1 MLIFDPPLIDTR
13 PAPGGPS
20 ITIETAPPEATAVL
34 VADLAIQAHQLVLV
48 IVEKTQDANML
59 ANALH
64 CLLGQEHILDDAGE
78 AQGASDLP
86 ILSLP
91 DWETLPYDSFSPHE
105 DIVSE
110 RLKALSQLAAIDRG
124 ILILP
129 IQTLAHRLPP
139 KTHLSGQTFVL
150 RTGDRFDLHA
160 ERRRLEQAGYH
171 AVETVREHG
180 EFAVRGA
187 ILDVFPMG
195 SQQPLRVE
203 LFDQEIESLR
213 AFDPDTQ
220 RTVTKVEDIT
230 LLPAREIPLT
240 ETGIATFRQNWHETF
255 EGNPRDCSIYQDVS
269 SALAPPG
276 IEYYAPLF
284 YNQMATLFDYL
295 PEATTTV
302 RVGPIHEALEQF
314 WGDVTTRYESLRYDR
329 RKPILPPERLFLR
342 TEELFAALK
351 PLASCVI
358 APATG
363 QHPRL
368 KPLPEVAF
376 NAQADD
382 PTGSLKD
389 FLAKGYHTVFI
400 AESAGR
406 REALLEL
413 LAKHGIR
420 PAVIT
425 HLGELD
431 RNLEQ
436 PSITLGLLERGLII
450 DDLALIP
457 ESQLFGRRIPQR
469 RRRKNHEIAT
479 DLIVRD
485 LSELELG
492 DPIVHIDH
500 GVGHY
505 RGLETIALGDDVNE
519 FVTVEYQGGS
529 KLYIPVT
536 NLGVLSRYAGSD
548 PDYVTA
554 HKLGTDR
561 WSKAKQKAAE
571 EIRDKAAEL
580 LDIYARRAAREG
592 HAHAIDEAQYARF
605 ADGFPFE
612 LTPDQDTSIE
622 AVLADLRAPKPM
634 DRLICGDVG
643 FGKTEVA
650 MRAAFASVSSGKQ
663 VSVLVPT
670 TLLAQQHF
678 ESFRDRFAE
687 WPVVVEVLSRFKS
700 AKETKAVIERV
711 NAGKVDILVGTHK
724 LLTSDVR
731 PPDLGLLIIDEEHRF
746 GVAQKEALK
755 KFRANIDVLTLTAT
769 PIPRTLNLSM
779 AGIRDLSVIATPPA
793 RRLSVKTFIKQKDN
807 ALIKEAILREL
818 LRGGQVY
825 VLHNEVKSIERAA
838 DDIRTLV
845 PEARV
850 IVAHGQMRER
860 ELEDVMSDFYH
871 KRYNVLVCSTI
882 IETGIDIPSANTIL
896 IERADQFGLAQLHQ
910 LRGRVG
916 RSHHQAYAYLLTP
929 DPRSMTADALK
940 RLEAIEAASDL
951 GAGFQLATHDLEIRG
966 AGELLGEDQSGNM
979 QTIGFSLY
987 MEMLD
992 EAVTAIREGRTPDF
1006 DQTESNHTEVDLKI
1020 PALIPDDYLNDVP
1033 IRLELYKRISS
1044 ADSTE
1049 ALSEIEVEMID
1060 RFGLLPPQAK
1070 NLFRQAEVR
1079 LRAEALGIKQITLG
1093 AQSGRFEFR
1102 EKTKVDPMVLI
1113 SLVQSKPHQ
1122 YQLDGATAMKVVSE
1136 THNTET
1142 RLKLAHTVLDQL
1154 SGSKAA

>member
-1 MLIFDPPLIDTR
+1 MLTFNPALIESL
-13 PAPGGPS
+13 PAPDGP
-20 ITIETAPPEATAVL
+20 TLTLDQAPPEA
-34 VADLAIQAHQLVLV
+34 VALLIADAAARADQLVLV
-48 IVEKTQDANML
+48 VVEKTQDANAL

-64 CLLGQEHILDDAGE
+64 CLLGQEHVLDDAGE

-110 RLKALSQLAAIDRG
+110 RLKALSRLASLDRG

-139 KTHLSGQTFVL
+139 KSHLQGQTFVL
-150 RTGDRFDLHA
+150 KTGDYFDLHA

-171 AVETVREHG
+171 AVDSVREHG

-195 SQQPLRVE
+195 SDQPLRVE

-220 RTVTKVEDIT
+220 RTVTKVDDVT

-255 EGNPRDCSIYQDVS
+255 EGNPRECSIYQDVS

-284 YNQMATLFDYL
+284 YREMATLFDYL
-295 PEATTTV
+295 PKATLTI
-302 RVGPIHEALEQF
+302 RVGALHGALDYF
-314 WGDVTTRYESLRYDR
+314 WKDVTTRYESLRHDR
-329 RKPILPPERLFLR
+329 FKPLLPPERLFLR
-342 TEELFAALK
+342 TEEVFAALK
-351 PLASCVI
+351 PLANISI
-358 APATG
+358 EPNQAD
-363 QHPRL
+363 HPRL
-368 KPLPEVAF
+368 KSLPDIAF
-376 NAQADD
+376 NNQKDD
-382 PTGSLKD
+382 PTEALKAMMRSD
-389 FLAKGYHTVFI
+389 CRVVFI
-400 AESAGR
+400 AETAGR

-420 PAVIT
+420 PTVIA
-425 HLGELD
+425 HLGELSPND
-431 RNLEQ
+431 KD
-436 PSITLGLLERGLII
+436 PAITLGLMDRGILV
-450 DDLALIP
+450 DQLALVP
-457 ESQLFGRRIPQR
+457 ENVLFGRRIPQR

-485 LSELELG
+485 LSELEIG

-505 RGLETIALGDDVNE
+505 RGLETIDLGDDINE

-536 NLGVLSRYAGSD
+536 QLGVLSRYAGAD
-548 PDYVTA
+548 PETVHA

-592 HAHAIDEAQYARF
+592 HAHQIDESQYARF

-612 LTPDQDTSIE
+612 LTPDQETSID
-622 AVLADLRAPKPM
+622 AVLADLKAPKPM

-678 ESFRDRFAE
+678 ESFRDRFAD
-687 WPVVVEVLSRFKS
+687 WPVVVEVLSRFKT
-700 AKETKAVIERV
+700 AKETQAIIERA
-711 NAGKVDILVGTHK
+711 NAGQVDILVGTHK

-779 AGIRDLSVIATPPA
+779 AGIRDLSVISTPPA
-793 RRLSVKTFIKQKDN
+793 RRLSVKTFIKQKDD
-807 ALIKEAILREL
+807 ALVKEAILREL

-825 VLHNEVKSIERAA
+825 VLHNEVKSIERSA
-838 DDIRTLV
+838 DDIRQLV

-850 IVAHGQMRER
+850 VVAHGQMRER
-860 ELEDVMSDFYH
+860 QLEDVMSDFYH

-929 DPRSMTADALK
+929 DPRSMTSDALK
-940 RLEAIEAASDL
+940 RLEAIEQASDL

-1020 PALIPDDYLNDVP
+1020 PALIPNDYLNDVP

-1049 ALSEIEVEMID
+1049 ALAEIEVEMID
-1060 RFGLLPPQAK
+1060 RFGLLPVQAK
-1070 NLFRQAEVR
+1070 NLFKQAEVR
-1079 LRAEALGIKQITLG
+1079 LRAEKLGIAQITLG
-1093 AQSGRFEFR
+1093 PQSGRFEFK

-1113 SLVQSKPHQ
+1113 SLVQSKPSEFK
-1122 YQLDGATAMKVVSE
+1122 LDGATAMKVVRE
-1136 THNTET
+1136 TEGTDA
-1142 RLKLAHTVLDQL
+1142 RLKLAHEVLDHL
-1154 SGSKAA
+1154 SGSQAA